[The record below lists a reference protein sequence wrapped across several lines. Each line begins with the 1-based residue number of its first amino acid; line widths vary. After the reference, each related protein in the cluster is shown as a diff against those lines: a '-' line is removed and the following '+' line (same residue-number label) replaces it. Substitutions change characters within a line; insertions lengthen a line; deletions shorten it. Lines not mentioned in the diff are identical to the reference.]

1 MLSQAGNA
9 FLVGNVFFSG
19 WKCNLQRRKLDHWK
33 WTRGEDRDM
42 AGLASS
48 IQHHHMQKKISCD
61 QVRMREIQGAIAVSA
76 IFQMILGYAGLIGF
90 LLRSISHF
98 CPTFSAP
105 FPNNYQVDHA
115 VDDHP
120 GGGDDWHL
128 ALRRGQLLFSGQLG
142 NCHPV
147 RSFSSTSSSL

>member
-1 MLSQAGNA
+1 
-9 FLVGNVFFSG
+9 
-19 WKCNLQRRKLDHWK
+19 
-33 WTRGEDRDM
+33 M

-48 IQHHHMQKKISCD
+48 IQHHHMQKTNKLRPGENAGDPRSNCGVRDFPDDSRLCWSHRIPSQVNFNLKFSIS
-61 QVRMREIQGAIAVSA
+61 IK
-76 IFQMILGYAGLIGF
+76 LGHAGLIGL

-105 FPNNYQVDHA
+105 FPDNYQVDHA

-142 NCHPV
+142 HCHPV